1 MSIRSDEKN
10 IIAARNREIA
20 ALKAEVERLSRAFA
34 ASNETNENLQDDL
47 DFYRDLLC
55 VCKTCQSSPCTGGCI
70 VKRQA
75 KIDVLE
81 ELLNYECPCP
91 VEGRCRCNQPSLE
104 WIAKTKLKQLKAD
117 Q

>member
-34 ASNETNENLQDDL
+34 ASNETNANLQEDL
-47 DFYRDLLC
+47 EFYRDLLC

-75 KIDVLE
+75 KIEVLE
-81 ELLNYECPCP
+81 EVLEKVLWDAD
-91 VEGRCRCNQPSLE
+91 GREIREDIDSK
-104 WIAKTKLKQLKAD
+104 IKQLKANK
-117 Q
+117 